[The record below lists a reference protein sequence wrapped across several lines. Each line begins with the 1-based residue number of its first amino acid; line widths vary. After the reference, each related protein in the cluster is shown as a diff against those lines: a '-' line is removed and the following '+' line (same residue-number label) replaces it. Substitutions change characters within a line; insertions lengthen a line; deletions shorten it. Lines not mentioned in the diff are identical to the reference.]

1 MESSS
6 PGAVGTS
13 PATEPGR
20 ADRVR
25 QRSQRPSVEG
35 NAQYI
40 AAHRPGMNRRPDP
53 TIGRGA
59 NRAPLLRSKVCT
71 GWGSNMTGTHRSARL
86 IVGMALLAV
95 APLALAATPSAKA
108 PQPVAAAKVAQGYQ
122 LPSAALQAVV
132 DAPRAPS
139 LSLSPRRDLAAML
152 QSPPLPSIETVAQP
166 ELKLAG
172 VRINPA
178 THSASRFSFVDK
190 LWLMTIADG
199 KERQITGLPQ
209 PLSIASLAW
218 SPDQQYLAFN
228 QVHAASGTNELWIVD
243 VASGSARR
251 LLGDLNSVFGDGYAW
266 LPDSRGLLVTLQPK
280 GQGPAP
286 AAGGIPTGPAIQQ
299 TQADAGVRA
308 IRTYQDLLS
317 NEADARLF
325 DHYATSQPVRV
336 ALNGATTALSS
347 AGVYLDLDVSP
358 DGRHVLAERV
368 QRPYSYLVPADD
380 FARRIEVWNAV
391 DGKLEHTVANLPL
404 VEGLPTGNDAVP
416 TGVRNVS
423 WRADAE
429 ATLVWAEAQD
439 GGDPNREAK
448 VRDAVLM
455 QAAPFEAPPV
465 TLAQL
470 GSRYA
475 GIQWGRGDLA
485 LLNESWWKS
494 RVVKQWRIAPDQLDQ
509 APQLL
514 AERSSQDRYNDPG
527 RPALVRDVNG
537 RARLQ
542 TSSDGRSIFLLGQ
555 GASPEGDRPFVDRFD
570 LESRQATRL
579 FHSQA
584 PDYALPQALLDQE
597 GSSLLLT
604 RESPDVPPNYF
615 VQSLADAGAAPR
627 ALTRFEHPLP
637 KLRGVSK
644 EQIRYKRNDGVDLTA
659 TLMLP
664 PGYNVKKDGPLPML
678 MWAYPGE
685 FKTAA
690 AASQVTDSPYRFN
703 AIGYWGPQVFLAKG
717 YAVLVSPSMPIIGE
731 GDKEP
736 NDTYLPQLVANAEA
750 AVDEVVRRGVT
761 DRDHIAIG
769 GHSYG
774 AFMTANLL
782 AHTRLFKAG
791 IARSGAYNRT
801 LTPFGFQAEERN
813 FWQAQDVYLKMSPF
827 NFADKIKDPILF
839 IHGEDDNNS
848 GTFPM
853 QSERMFAAVKGLGGT
868 SRLVML
874 PNESHHYRARESLMT
889 MLAESERWLEQ
900 TIGPGKAPR

>member
-1 MESSS
+1 M
-6 PGAVGTS
+6 T
-13 PATEPGR
+13 
-20 ADRVR
+20 
-25 QRSQRPSVEG
+25 G
-35 NAQYI
+35 NQ
-40 AAHRPGMNRRPDP
+40 HR
-53 TIGRGA
+53 RGA
-59 NRAPLLRSKVCT
+59 RWGGRLL
-71 GWGSNMTGTHRSARL
+71 
-86 IVGMALLAV
+86 VGVALLAV
-95 APLALAATPSAKA
+95 APMALAAA
-108 PQPVAAAKVAQGYQ
+108 PASKVNAQPQAAKDVQSYQ

-132 DAPRAPS
+132 DAPRAPT
-139 LSLSPRRDLAAML
+139 LSLSPRRDIAALL
-152 QSPPLPSIETVAQP
+152 QSPPLASISEVAQP

-172 VRINPA
+172 LRINPA
-178 THSASRFSFVDK
+178 THSFSRFSFGNK
-190 LWLMTIADG
+190 LWLMNIADG

-228 QVHAASGTNELWIVD
+228 QVHAASGANELWIVE

-251 LLGDLNSVFGDGYAW
+251 LLADLNTVLGDGYQW
-266 LPDSRGLLVTLQPK
+266 LPDSRGLLVTQQLK

-299 TQADAGVRA
+299 TQADAGVRS

-325 DHYATSQPVRV
+325 DYYASAQPARV
-336 ALNGATTALSS
+336 ALNGVTTPLSTS
-347 AGVYLDLDVSP
+347 GVYLDASVSP
-358 DGRHVLAERV
+358 DGRYVLAERV
-368 QRPYSYLVPADD
+368 MRPYSYVVPADD
-380 FARRIEVWNAV
+380 FPRRIEVLSAM
-391 DGKLEHTVANLPL
+391 DGRLEHTVATLPL

-416 TGVRNVS
+416 TGVRDVS
-423 WRADAE
+423 WRADAP

-439 GGDPNREAK
+439 GGDPGREAK
-448 VRDAVLM
+448 VRDAVLV
-455 QAAPFEAPPV
+455 QAAPFDTAPA

-475 GIQWGRGDLA
+475 GIQWARGDLA
-485 LLNESWWKS
+485 LLNESWWKT
-494 RVVKQWRIAPDQLDQ
+494 RMVKQWRIAPDKLDQ

-514 AERSSQDRYNDPG
+514 SERSSQDRYNDPG

-537 RARLQ
+537 GARLQ
-542 TSSDGRSIFLLGQ
+542 VTADGRSIFLLGQ

-570 LESRQATRL
+570 LDSRQTIRL

-597 GSSLLLT
+597 GASLLLT
-604 RESPDVPPNYF
+604 RESPDVPANFY
-615 VQSLADAGAAPR
+615 VQSLTDASAAPR

-637 KLRGVSK
+637 QLRGVSK

-664 PGYNVKKDGPLPML
+664 PGYNAKKDGPLPLL

-703 AIGYWGPQVFLAKG
+703 AVGYWGPQAFLAKG

-736 NDTYLPQLVANAEA
+736 NDTYLPQLIANAEA

-827 NFADKIKDPILF
+827 NFADRIKDPILF
-839 IHGEDDNNS
+839 IHGVDDNNS
-848 GTFPM
+848 GTFPI

-868 SRLVML
+868 ARLVML
-874 PNESHHYRARESLMT
+874 PNESHHYRARESIMT